1 MNRTLKFVLALAG
14 LLVIAVVAYYWAI
27 GIIDSTYAYRSP
39 IKDTPP
45 QPAKS
50 AFEPA
55 TRRLVFVLID
65 GLRVDT
71 SLKPQVMPVL
81 NSLRQKAASATT
93 HSQAPS
99 FSESGY
105 STLLT
110 GAWPYLS
117 DGPALNKDYEDIPT
131 FTQDDLF
138 SAVHRSGKK
147 TGISAY
153 YWFEK
158 LVPQSAVDLKFY
170 TPGDDQAA
178 DREVVNAAKP
188 MLKDAS
194 TALVLIHIDQVDY
207 AGHHEGGA
215 LNPNWDAAAKRS
227 DDLLGEILALL
238 DLQKDTIV
246 VLSDHGHIDQGGHG
260 GPDPVVLVQ
269 PFVLAGAGVKPGS
282 YGEIQMVDIAP
293 TLAVLLGANIPA
305 SSQGSVRAEM
315 LNLPPASASALPA
328 SQRTQ
333 QEKLASTAIK
343 AVGGS
348 VSAEALTKAASVA
361 DFQSLINNAITARL
375 TSERIPRAL
384 ISIVLIAAAVF
395 IFIRSR
401 SKAKMWWLAG
411 GLLAAALFHLRFAVL
426 DGKPY
431 SISGVTGQMDLIL
444 YVAVTTAICL
454 LFGWLAAAFGSRLF
468 KNKPF
473 DAAEN
478 TLAFIYT
485 SLALLMLVV
494 LVHFTLNGALVGWM
508 LPEMYTSFIALIS
521 LIQMLITA
529 LVGLTLVGVSALF
542 GLRNRKA

>member
-1 MNRTLKFVLALAG
+1 M
-14 LLVIAVVAYYWAI
+14 
-27 GIIDSTYAYRSP
+27 
-39 IKDTPP
+39 
-45 QPAKS
+45 
-50 AFEPA
+50 
-55 TRRLVFVLID
+55 LID

-71 SLKPQVMPVL
+71 SLKPQVMPML
-81 NSLRQKAASATT
+81 TALRQKAATAITR
-93 HSQAPS
+93 SQAPS
-99 FSESGY
+99 FSEPGY

-110 GAWPYLS
+110 GAWPYLN

-131 FTQDDLF
+131 FTRDNLF
-138 SAVHRSGKK
+138 SAVHRVGKK

-158 LVPQSAVDLKFY
+158 LVPQSSVDLKFY

-188 MLKDAS
+188 MLQDAS

-227 DDLLGEILALL
+227 DDRLGEILALL
-238 DLQKDTIV
+238 DLQKDTVV

-282 YGEIQMVDIAP
+282 YNDINMVDIAP

-305 SSQGSVRAEM
+305 SSQGVVRAEM

-328 SQRTQ
+328 AQRAQ
-333 QEKLASTAIK
+333 QEKLASAAVK
-343 AVGGS
+343 AVSGS
-348 VSAEALTKAASVA
+348 IPTEALAKAASVA
-361 DFQSLINNAITARL
+361 DFQSLIDSAITARL
-375 TSERIPRAL
+375 TGERIPRAL
-384 ISIVLIAAAVF
+384 ISLVLIAAAVF

-431 SISGVTGQMDLIL
+431 SLSGVTGQMDLIL
-444 YVAVTTAICL
+444 YVAITTAICL

-468 KNKPF
+468 QNKPY

-478 TLAFIYT
+478 TLAFIYI
-485 SLALLMLVV
+485 SLAVLMLPV
-494 LVHFTLNGALVGWM
+494 LLHFTLNGALVGWM
-508 LPEMYTSFIALIS
+508 LPEMYTSFIALIT
-521 LIQMLITA
+521 LIQILITA
-529 LVGLTLVGVSALF
+529 VVGLTLVGVSALL
-542 GLRNRKA
+542 GLRNRKAQ